1 MRTKPTILTSASTLA
16 AALMLSLSA
25 CGGGGES
32 ADSSTTGGGEGD
44 SGSASEADGSASEY
58 PGEFTV
64 AHGDSTFRV
73 GYDETRA
80 DTVSATCS
88 DDGGVIT
95 ATISESGTG
104 NVFTTTQPEEGS
116 GYAGGTLTLG
126 DGSGEYTWVPVDGIT
141 AEDVSDLSEDA
152 APLFEDDSQ
161 SGSPVLWNSDGT
173 ADFGTGIRQETEQ
186 GELRVQTPGLL
197 DCSNGTAILE

>member
-1 MRTKPTILTSASTLA
+1 MRTKPTSITAAATLA

-32 ADSSTTGGGEGD
+32 ADSSTAGAAKGH
-44 SGSASEADGSASEY
+44 SSSASEADGSATEY

-64 AHGDSTFRV
+64 ANGDSTFRV

-80 DTVSATCS
+80 GTVSATCS
-88 DDGGVIT
+88 DGGGVIT
-95 ATISESGTG
+95 ATVTESTTG
-104 NVFTTTQPEEGS
+104 NVFTTTQPEGGS

-126 DGSGEYTWVPVDGIT
+126 DGSGEYVWVPLAGID
-141 AEDVSDLSEDA
+141 AEDVRGDTQI
-152 APLFEDDSQ
+152 FEDESQ
-161 SGSPVLWNSDGT
+161 SGSPVLWNADGT
-173 ADFGTGIRQETEQ
+173 ADFGTGIRHETEE

-197 DCSNGTAILE
+197 DCSNGAAIPE